1 MTNRVSRARIVAA
14 LVSVALVGAADICG
28 AAESSS
34 LLYAP
39 RLLPRPRVL
48 EQRGL
53 RLDLYYNHFYAAVI
67 DGGSPSPE
75 EEPNSGS
82 VDLFAT
88 LDLDRAVGLRA
99 GQLLLQVKAHFH
111 KSQNPKIRALSDPV
125 DDADGNSWFYVAQL
139 WYEQG
144 LFDSRLRLRLG
155 YLDEQVIIDRN
166 AYANSEDKQFSATYL
181 DNNPT
186 IPLTIGLGAAV
197 QAEPFDWL
205 TLILSVADIENRPR
219 SAGFDTAFDDWRG
232 YAIYL
237 EADFAA
243 KIPTARGTLPGN
255 YRIGGLRDPR
265 KRREYDTGIDA
276 GDPIE
281 KKREDFG
288 AYFNFDQMLYRERA
302 GADAGLGVFGRYGY
316 REPDVNRITQF
327 VSAGLQYRGLI
338 PRREADVLGLAMYA
352 AYLSDD
358 YDEEQPGDLD
368 REIGAELY
376 YSVQVTPWLAV
387 TPDFQVIDAPG
398 GRSSSSDVW
407 LFVMRGRVTL

>member
-1 MTNRVSRARIVAA
+1 MTIAAAVVSTGLLGAVQVCRAGD
-14 LVSVALVGAADICG
+14 GATI
-28 AAESSS
+28 
-34 LLYAP
+34 LRAP

-48 EQRGL
+48 EDRGL
-53 RLDLYYNHFYAAVI
+53 SLDLFYNHFYAAVI
-67 DGGSPSPE
+67 EGGSPSPE
-75 EEPNSGS
+75 EEPHSGS
-82 VDLFAT
+82 VDLFA
-88 LDLDRAVGLRA
+88 LVDLERAVGLHA
-99 GQLLLQVKAHFH
+99 GQLLLQVKTHFH
-111 KSQNPKIRALSDPV
+111 KSENPKIRALSDPV
-125 DDADGNSWFYVAQL
+125 DDADGNSWLYVDQL

-144 LFDSRLRLRLG
+144 LLDRRLRLRVG
-155 YLDEQVIIDRN
+155 YLDEQVIVDRN
-166 AYANSEDKQFSATYL
+166 AYANSEDKQFSSTFL

-186 IPLTIGLGAAV
+186 VPLAIGLGGAV
-197 QAEPFDWL
+197 QAEPFEGL
-205 TLILSVADIENRPR
+205 TLILSFADIENRPR

-237 EADFAA
+237 EADVDTSIVGWPGA
-243 KIPTARGTLPGN
+243 LPGS

-265 KRREYDTGIDA
+265 KRRQYDTGIDP

-288 AYFNFDQMLYRERA
+288 AYFNFDQMVFRERV
-302 GADAGLGVFGRYGY
+302 GAESGLGVFGRYGY
-316 REPDVNRITQF
+316 REPDVNHITHF

-338 PRREADVLGLAMYA
+338 PRRDADVLGLAMYA

-387 TPDFQVIDAPG
+387 TPDLQLIDSPG
-398 GRSSSSDVW
+398 GRSFSSDVW
-407 LFVMRGRVTL
+407 LFVLRGRVAL

>member
-1 MTNRVSRARIVAA
+1 MTKRIRRATFFAVLISIA
-14 LVSVALVGAADICG
+14 LAGAADVCG
-28 AAESSS
+28 ATENTSI
-34 LLYAP
+34 LHAP
-39 RLLPRPRVL
+39 RLLPRPRLL
-48 EQRGL
+48 EDRGL
-53 RLDLYYNHFYAAVI
+53 GLDLYYNHFYAAVI
-67 DGGSPSPE
+67 DGGAPSPE
-75 EEPNSGS
+75 EEPHSGS
-82 VDLFAT
+82 VDFFAT

-99 GQLLLQVKAHFH
+99 GQLLLQVKTHFH
-111 KSQNPKIRALSDPV
+111 QSVNPKVRALSDPV

-144 LFDSRLRLRLG
+144 LLDRRLRLRLG
-155 YLDEQVIIDRN
+155 YLDQQVIIDRN
-166 AYANSEDKQFSATYL
+166 AYANSEDKQFSATFL

-186 IPLTIGLGAAV
+186 IPLAIGLGGAV
-197 QAEPFDWL
+197 QADPFDWL

-237 EADFAA
+237 EADFEA
-243 KIPTARGTLPGN
+243 KIPTAGGTLPGH

-265 KRREYDTGIDA
+265 KRREYGTGIDP
-276 GDPIE
+276 GDPTE

-288 AYFNFDQMLYRERA
+288 AYFNFDQMLYRERTST
-302 GADAGLGVFGRYGY
+302 DAGLGIFGRYGY

-327 VSAGLQYRGLI
+327 ASTGLQYRGLI
-338 PRREADVLGLAMYA
+338 PRREADVLGFAMYV

-387 TPDFQVIDAPG
+387 TPDFQLIDAPG

-407 LFVMRGRVTL
+407 LFVMRGRLTL